1 MLPPGRR
8 ARDADGLSSP
18 ARSRPRP
25 ERQWPLRTEPGC
37 RWWLQRLFGA
47 LQAQVAPQVH
57 FGPQVQGWQEH
68 CLLAHSLVI
77 SRLLLRP
84 FIRTLKN

>member
-1 MLPPGRR
+1 MP
-8 ARDADGLSSP
+8 S
-18 ARSRPRP
+18 
-25 ERQWPLRTEPGC
+25 E
-37 RWWLQRLFGA
+37 LQRLFGA
-47 LQAQVAPQVH
+47 LQAQVTPQVH

-68 CLLAHSLVI
+68 CWLAHGLVI

>member
-1 MLPPGRR
+1 
-8 ARDADGLSSP
+8 
-18 ARSRPRP
+18 
-25 ERQWPLRTEPGC
+25 
-37 RWWLQRLFGA
+37 

-68 CLLAHSLVI
+68 CRLAHWLVI

-84 FIRTLKN
+84 LIRTLKN